1 MANSSSK
8 EPHGYSDWRFQHVRD
23 PELKRKKKDLLSTPI
38 GQLDLGKAKNVADL
52 LDQYADAS
60 IQARNL
66 GQAAQVFGRM
76 LTDEERPTI
85 LLGLAGPLIAAGLR
99 KVIRDL
105 IYYNM
110 VDVVVS
116 TGAILY
122 QDYYAAKGGI
132 HSAGTPEADDA
143 ALRDLLI
150 DRIYDTYVD
159 EEKFQEFDTSIA
171 RFADTLEPRNYSSR
185 EFIWRLS
192 ETIQDEN
199 SILVTARK
207 KGVPIFCPAI
217 NDSSIGIGLTE
228 HYYVARK
235 MGRPKIAIDSI
246 RDNYELTQIVVK
258 SKRTSA
264 IYVAGGVP
272 KNYINDSVVMG
283 YIFGLDTGGHK
294 YAIQVTADAP
304 HWGGL
309 SGSTLSEAR
318 SWGKVNKKANYAM
331 AFVEPSVSLPL
342 LTAYALQKKLYQGR
356 PPLRLTW
363 KDDFLEKIETVGAG
377 SPRPKKS
384 RAKGAARLRVRQSHA
399 TAPLQRV

>member
-1 MANSSSK
+1 MKPPSHKLKRGSNGAKAPKN
-8 EPHGYSDWRFQHVRD
+8 YSDWAFQHVQN
-23 PELKRKKKDLLSTPI
+23 PEMKRKKRDLLASPI
-38 GQLDLGKAKNVADL
+38 QQVDLEKIKNVAEL
-52 LDQYADAS
+52 LDQYSDAS

-66 GQAAQVFGRM
+66 GTAAQVFGRM

-105 IYYNM
+105 IHYNM

-132 HSAGTPEADDA
+132 HSTGSPEADDA
-143 ALRDLLI
+143 QLRELLI

-192 ETIQDEN
+192 ETLQDEN

-207 KGVPIFCPAI
+207 KGIPIFCPAI

-235 MGRPKIAIDSI
+235 LNRPRIAIDSI

-264 IYVAGGVP
+264 IYIAGGVP

-283 YIFGLDTGGHK
+283 YIFGCDTGGHK
-294 YAIQVTADAP
+294 YAVQLTTDVP

-342 LTAYALQKKLYQGR
+342 LTAYALQKKLYKDR
-356 PPLRLTW
+356 LPLQLTW
-363 KDDFLEKIETVGAG
+363 KGDQLEKIEVAA
-377 SPRPKKS
+377 KKKAPALS
-384 RAKGAARLRVRQSHA
+384 RV
-399 TAPLQRV
+399 

>member
-1 MANSSSK
+1 MKSSPSSK
-8 EPHGYSDWRFQHVRD
+8 QPKNYSDWAFQEIQD
-23 PELKRKKKDLLSTPI
+23 PEMKRRKQGLLASPIRQVDLE
-38 GQLDLGKAKNVADL
+38 KVKNVADL

-66 GQAAQVFGRM
+66 GMAAQVFEKM

-105 IYYNM
+105 IHYNL

-132 HSAGTPEADDA
+132 HSAGSPEADDS

-171 RFADTLEPRNYSSR
+171 RFSDTLEPRNYSSR

-192 ETIQDEN
+192 ETIQDED

-207 KGVPIFCPAI
+207 KGVPIFCPAV

-228 HYYVARK
+228 HYYVAKK
-235 MGRPKIAIDSI
+235 MNRPRIAIDSI
-246 RDNYELTQIVVK
+246 RDNYELTQIVVN

-283 YIFGLDTGGHK
+283 YIFGCDTGGHK
-294 YAIQVTADAP
+294 YAIQVTTDVP

-318 SWGKVNKKANYAM
+318 SWGKVNKKANFAM

-342 LTAYALQKKLYQGR
+342 LTAYALQKKLYKNR
-356 PPLRLTW
+356 PRLKFHW
-363 KDDFLEKIETVGAG
+363 KSDVLEKIETVNKQKV
-377 SPRPKKS
+377 SN
-384 RAKGAARLRVRQSHA
+384 AASQ
-399 TAPLQRV
+399 

>member
-1 MANSSSK
+1 MSKDNSPSK
-8 EPHGYSDWRFQHVRD
+8 TSKYCGDWKLQHVQD
-23 PELKRKKKDLLSTPI
+23 PELKRRKRELLSEPI
-38 GQLDLGKAKNVADL
+38 QQIDLEKVKNVADL
-52 LDQYADAS
+52 IDQYAHAS

-66 GQAAQVFGRM
+66 GLAAQVFERM

-105 IYYNM
+105 VHYNL
-110 VDVVVS
+110 VDVIVS

-122 QDYYAAKGGI
+122 QDYYAAKGGV
-132 HSAGTPEADDA
+132 HSMGTPEADDTQ
-143 ALRDLLI
+143 LRELLI

-185 EFIWRLS
+185 EFIQRLS
-192 ETIQDEN
+192 ETIDDEN

-207 KGVPIFCPAI
+207 KGVPVFCPAI

-228 HYYVARK
+228 HYYVAK
-235 MGRPKIAIDSI
+235 KNGRPKITIDSI
-246 RDNYELTQIVVK
+246 RDNYELTQIVVQ
-258 SKRTSA
+258 SNRTSA
-264 IYVAGGVP
+264 FYVAGGVP
-272 KNYINDSVVMG
+272 KNYINDSVVMS
-283 YIFGLDTGGHK
+283 YIFGRDTGGHK

-318 SWGKVNKKANYAM
+318 SWGKVNKKANFAM
-331 AFVEPSVSLPL
+331 AFVEPSAALPL
-342 LTAYALQKKLYQGR
+342 LTAHALQKKLYLNR
-356 PPLRLTW
+356 PRLRFSW
-363 KDDFLEKIETVGAG
+363 KGDVLEKIDSVAPKSL
-377 SPRPKKS
+377 SP
-384 RAKGAARLRVRQSHA
+384 AKV
-399 TAPLQRV
+399 

>member
-1 MANSSSK
+1 MKGGPPSK
-8 EPHGYSDWRFQHVRD
+8 NPKDYSDFFYQYVES
-23 PELKRKKKDLLSTPI
+23 PERKRRKRELLSDPVR
-38 GQLDLGKAKNVADL
+38 QLDLTKIKNVAGL

-66 GQAAQVFGRM
+66 GRCAQIFERM

-105 IYYNM
+105 IHYNL

-122 QDYYAAKGGI
+122 QDYYAARGGV
-132 HSAGTPEADDA
+132 HAMGTPEADDA
-143 ALRDLLI
+143 ELRDLLI

-159 EEKFQEFDTSIA
+159 EERFQEFDSDIA
-171 RFADTLEPRNYSSR
+171 RFADTLEPRDYSTR
-185 EFIWRLS
+185 EFLS
-192 ETIQDEN
+192 LLAGTIQDEN

-207 KGVPIFCPAI
+207 RGVPIFCPAL

-228 HYYVARK
+228 HYHVARK
-235 MGRPKIAIDSI
+235 MGRPSLTINSI

-258 SKRTSA
+258 SNRTSA
-264 IYVAGGVP
+264 FYVAGGVS

-283 YIFGLDTGGHK
+283 YIFGRETGGHK
-294 YAIQVTADAP
+294 YAIQVTTDVP

-318 SWGKVNKKANYAM
+318 SWGKVNKKAKFEM

-342 LTAYALQKKLYQGR
+342 LAAYALQKKLYRGR
-356 PPLRLTW
+356 SRIRFSW
-363 KDDFLEKIETVGAG
+363 KGDRLEKMQYVG
-377 SPRPKKS
+377 
-384 RAKGAARLRVRQSHA
+384 KGDRHLKVPVPFFALF
-399 TAPLQRV
+399 

>member
-1 MANSSSK
+1 MSKNPTPK
-8 EPHGYSDWRFQHVRD
+8 EPKNYSEWVFHKVQE
-23 PELKRKKKDLLSTPI
+23 PEMKRKKRDLLSEPI
-38 GQLDLGKAKNVADL
+38 RQIDLEKVKNVADL

-66 GQAAQVFGRM
+66 GQAAKVFESM
-76 LTDEERPTI
+76 VTDEERPTI

-105 IYYNM
+105 IHYNL

-132 HSAGTPEADDA
+132 HAAGNPEADDA
-143 ALRDLLI
+143 ELRELMI

-159 EEKFQEFDTSIA
+159 EEKFQEFDTSIG

-185 EFIWRLS
+185 EFISLLS
-192 ETIQDEN
+192 GTISDDN

-228 HYYVARK
+228 HYHVAKK
-235 MGRPKIAIDSI
+235 MGRPRIAIDSI
-246 RDNYELTQIVVK
+246 RDNYELTQIVIN

-264 IYVAGGVP
+264 IYIAGGVP

-283 YIFGLDTGGHK
+283 YIFGQDTGGHK
-294 YAIQVTADAP
+294 YALQLTTDVP

-318 SWGKVNKKANYAM
+318 SWGKVNKKANFAM

-342 LTAYALQKKLYQGR
+342 LTAYALQKKIYKNR
-356 PPLRLTW
+356 SRLRLTW
-363 KDDFLEKIETVGAG
+363 KGDTLQKLETVAQ
-377 SPRPKKS
+377 KKS
-384 RAKGAARLRVRQSHA
+384 SPAVVGAR
-399 TAPLQRV
+399 